1 MIKVSAFSIKI
12 LAAVFMV
19 MDHVCYL
26 LMPQVLILHFFGR
39 LSFPLFAWLL
49 AEGEK
54 HTRNVYRYGSRLLIT
69 AIISQPIYSV
79 VFQRLSLNIL
89 FTLLLG
95 LVMLRLTKHCSQ
107 LWQKLIITG
116 LCVVVA
122 ETLDFEY
129 GAYGIGVILL
139 MSLTDKLKPKLWL
152 LSWCIFHSILVIIFV
167 DYVFQNWAIF
177 AGLIVF
183 QFNGKQGS
191 RARWFYVFYPT
202 HLIILG
208 IISYLIKSG

>member
-1 MIKVSAFSIKI
+1 MIKISAFSIKI

-26 LMPQVLILHFFGR
+26 LMPELVVLHLLGR

-79 VFQRLSLNIL
+79 VFQSLALNIL

-95 LVMLRLTKHCSQ
+95 LVMLRLVKCYSQ
-107 LWQKLIITG
+107 LWQQLIIIG
-116 LCVVVA
+116 LCAVVA
-122 ETLDFEY
+122 EGLGVEY
-129 GAYGIGVILL
+129 GVYGIGVIFL
-139 MSLTDKLKPKLWL
+139 MSLADKLKPKVWL
-152 LSWCIFHSILVIIFV
+152 LYWCFFHFILVTLFMRDIV
-167 DYVFQNWAIF
+167 QYWAII
-177 AGLIVF
+177 AGFIVF

-208 IISYLIKSG
+208 IIHYFAQSK

>member
-1 MIKVSAFSIKI
+1 
-12 LAAVFMV
+12 MV

-95 LVMLRLTKHCSQ
+95 LVMLRLTKHCPQ

-152 LSWCIFHSILVIIFV
+152 LCWCIFHLILVIIFV
-167 DYVFQNWAIF
+167 DYVFQNWAIL

-183 QFNGKQGS
+183 QFNGRQGS

-208 IISYLIKSG
+208 IISYLIQSG

>member
-1 MIKVSAFSIKI
+1 
-12 LAAVFMV
+12 

-95 LVMLRLTKHCSQ
+95 LVMLRLTKHCPQ

-152 LSWCIFHSILVIIFV
+152 LCWCIFHLILVIIFV
-167 DYVFQNWAIF
+167 DYVFQNWAIL

-183 QFNGKQGS
+183 QFNGRQGS

-208 IISYLIKSG
+208 IISYLIQSG